1 MRPHATPR
9 YFCWTINKKVHNIA
23 VSRKLSFEEAAQ
35 IMRAAQLE
43 PLDEYPGNKARWRC
57 KCLQCGEIVFPS
69 LGAVRN
75 NGGGCRKCGVN
86 RAAKS
91 RRSNEQA
98 AIDFMKKSG
107 ALPLE
112 PYPGSKKPWLCRCM
126 KCKKE
131 ITPSFGNVKSNG
143 TNPCAYC
150 SKKKIHPDDAIAL
163 MKKAG
168 LEPLVP
174 YPGSN
179 TKWKCKHIKCG
190 EVVYPMHSWIVAGQ
204 GGCQKCG
211 YVKAG
216 LKGRVREVIA
226 IQVMNNAG
234 LSPLEPYRGAG
245 KPWKCKCLKCEQI
258 VSPTYGSVKSGT
270 GCGVCAGKIVPP
282 EKAVALMME
291 SKLEPLVPYPG
302 GKSSWKCRCL
312 RCDKEVFPK
321 YADIRNGD
329 GGCKYCGGHYV
340 EPEAAVALMIA
351 ANIKPLV
358 PYVNA
363 GTNWE
368 SECLACNKRI
378 NPTYNSVQQRGSGC
392 KYCAKKFIDPEDAVH
407 IMLKAK
413 LEPLVPYPGSQA
425 PWKCKCLSCN
435 REVEPAYTAIQRGQK
450 GCVYCG
456 GKKVDPDEA
465 FRLMLAAG
473 LTPLETYQRADKPW
487 KCTCNKCKK
496 LVTPTYTS
504 IRIGQGGCRYCA
516 NKGIDYNEPA
526 YLYLI
531 THQVLGAHKVGIAN
545 SKTRVNRIK
554 EHQKYGWEMF
564 KSIEFESGDEA
575 FQIEQKV
582 LVWLRQERGLGV
594 HLIKEQ
600 LPQGGYSETVDST
613 EIELSTIWAKVAEMS
628 KLQS

>member
-1 MRPHATPR
+1 M
-9 YFCWTINKKVHNIA
+9 
-23 VSRKLSFEEAAQ
+23 SRKLSFDEAAQ

-91 RRSNEQA
+91 RRSNEQE

-270 GCGVCAGKIVPP
+270 GCGVCAGKIVPS
-282 EKAVALMME
+282 EKAVALMRE

-329 GGCKYCGGHYV
+329 GGCKYCGGHFV

-425 PWKCKCLSCN
+425 PWKCKCLRCN

-554 EHQKYGWEMF
+554 EHQKYGWELF
-564 KSIEFESGDEA
+564 KSIQFDSGDEA

-594 HLIKEQ
+594 HLSKEQ
-600 LPQGGYSETVDST
+600 LPQSGYSETVDST

>member
-1 MRPHATPR
+1 M
-9 YFCWTINKKVHNIA
+9 
-23 VSRKLSFEEAAQ
+23 SRKLSFEEAAQ